1 MLALIER
8 IERAE
13 AELMTS
19 AASAAHGRG
28 EPGFVMPLA
37 GGVATCAGPDS
48 PFTKVAGLGFAGVPA
63 EADLAEVERA
73 FAALGAP
80 VQVELPHVCDPA
92 ISELLTARGYGLV
105 GFEDVL
111 ARRLD
116 REREAVAPP
125 GVEVAPIG
133 DDLVEAWLEVVAEGV
148 AHPDTEGAPAHQE
161 FAPETVLAAERDL
174 LSAGA
179 TPYLARRD
187 GAVAGGGSVRFAGPI
202 AQLTGAATA
211 PPHRRRGVQAAL
223 LAARLDDAAAAGC
236 EVAVVTTQPASK
248 SQENVQRR
256 GFALLYTRAVL
267 RRR

>member
-1 MLALIER
+1 MMLALAER

-13 AELMTS
+13 AELMAL
-19 AASAAHGRG
+19 AAAAAHRRG

-48 PFTKVAGLGFAGVPA
+48 PFTKIAGLGFAGVPR
-63 EADLAEVERA
+63 EPDLDEVERA
-73 FAALGAP
+73 FAAHSAP
-80 VQVELPHVCDPA
+80 VQVELAHVANPA
-92 ISELLTARGYGLV
+92 VGELLTARGYRLV
-105 GFEDVL
+105 GYEDVL
-111 ARRLD
+111 AQHLD
-116 REREAVAPP
+116 R
-125 GVEVAPIG
+125 GVDVMPIG
-133 DDLVEAWLEVVAEGV
+133 DGLVEAWLDVVVEGV
-148 AHPDTEGAPAHQE
+148 AHPDTQGVPAHE
-161 FAPETVLAAERDL
+161 AFPREAVLAAERDL
-174 LSAGA
+174 LAAGA

-187 GAVAGGGSVRFAGPI
+187 GAVAGGGSVRFVGGI

-236 EVAVVTTQPASK
+236 DVAVVTTQPAST